1 MVKAEVSKLLVIF
14 AATYPRFDVNDVKL
28 QLWFEMLQDIPY
40 ELALVA
46 VKKLICERNFPPTIS
61 DIRATVGNLLN
72 PHSDEEDTGT
82 AWGEVMKSVRNYGI
96 YRPEEAI
103 SSMSRKT
110 ARIVRQL
117 GWQEI
122 CLCENLGVI
131 RGQFIKLY
139 DALEE
144 REKKNRMLPV
154 ELRKEISGK

>member
-1 MVKAEVSKLLVIF
+1 MVKAEVSKLLAIF
-14 AATYPRFDVNDVKL
+14 AAAYPRFDVNDIKL

-40 ELALVA
+40 ELAQVA

-61 DIRATVGNLLN
+61 DIRAAVGDLLN
-72 PHSDEEDTGT
+72 PYCDEEDAGT
-82 AWGEVMKSVRNYGI
+82 AWGEVMQAVRNYGI

-103 SSMSRKT
+103 SSMNRKT
-110 ARIVRQL
+110 ARIVKQL

-131 RGQFIKLY
+131 RGQFIRLY

-144 REKKNRMLPV
+144 REKKNRMQPG
-154 ELRKEISGK
+154 ELRKMISGE

>member
-1 MVKAEVSKLLVIF
+1 MVKAEVSKLLAIF
-14 AATYPRFDVNDVKL
+14 AVAYPRFDVNDVKL

-40 ELALVA
+40 ELAQVT

-61 DIRATVGNLLN
+61 DIRAAVGDLLN
-72 PHSDEEDTGT
+72 PYSNEEDAGA
-82 AWGEVMKSVRNYGI
+82 AWGEVMRSVRNYGI

-131 RGQFIKLY
+131 RGQFIRLY
-139 DALEE
+139 EASEE
-144 REKKNRMLPV
+144 KEKKNRLLPV